1 MHILATATGI
11 GGEAQLDV
19 AGVEGAPDHDGRVGA
34 ADIIWDHLNFFL
46 FFFFGGA
53 PPLLSPPSLSISCS
67 AVSSSV
73 SSPSSEDSE
82 EMASKI
88 SCLSSL
94 VSPGELIL
102 GLLLSSVLEVL
113 RQCDGFVAKVDN
125 CICFSQTSQYLLKEV
140 GQIFAPH
147 SLTTSRD
154 NISLFSGLHL
164 SYHFRRFFSDRLWV
178 GQSICHRPRLIVHF
192 CFTRSCAALWAA
204 DLDWIVGPEYSLGR
218 NKQKRHP
225 GGVTT
230 DLGGG

>member
-1 MHILATATGI
+1 MYLSSHREIATFHLRLHRSKIIPSIVFKIMHILATATGI

-73 SSPSSEDSE
+73 YSPSSEDSE
-82 EMASKI
+82 EEMALKI

-102 GLLLSSVLEVL
+102 GLVLSSVLEVL

-178 GQSICHRPRLIVHF
+178 GQSICNRPRLIVNF
-192 CFTRSCAALWAA
+192 CFMCSAQKVGRS
-204 DLDWIVGPEYSLGR
+204 
-218 NKQKRHP
+218 
-225 GGVTT
+225 
-230 DLGGG
+230 